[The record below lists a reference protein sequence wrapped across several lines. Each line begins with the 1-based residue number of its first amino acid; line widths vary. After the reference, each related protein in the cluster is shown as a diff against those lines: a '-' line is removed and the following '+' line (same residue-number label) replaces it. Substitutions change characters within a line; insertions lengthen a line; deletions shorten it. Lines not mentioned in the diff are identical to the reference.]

1 MIRFTRL
8 RLQHSSGTTVLQRS
22 LLYLHLCR
30 IDFPPTQV
38 AGTATLLGWRR
49 SSVAQKPP
57 KWIPTPASCTFSL
70 KNWPYGDGPV

>member
-8 RLQHSSGTTVLQRS
+8 RLRHSSGTAALQHTPF
-22 LLYLHLCR
+22 YLHLCR
-30 IDFPPTQV
+30 IDFPPTQ
-38 AGTATLLGWRR
+38 AGTATLLALRLP
-49 SSVAQKPP
+49 SLAQKPP

>member
-8 RLQHSSGTTVLQRS
+8 RLRHSSGTAALQHS

-30 IDFPPTQV
+30 ITFPRTQ
-38 AGTATLLGWRR
+38 AGTATLLVWRLPAP
-49 SSVAQKPP
+49 AQKPP